1 MDRETWMEEVLHQ
14 IRFAPDRKKIRQE
27 LSEHMEDRMEED
39 GMSEA
44 RLLEAMGDPTEL
56 GIQLNR
62 QHKPWLGWLWMGSW
76 TILLITVILTAG
88 ILIFG
93 WMDQQVEKNL
103 TGNIDLDLE
112 RTYAS
117 MSKYY
122 DSKYN
127 QSGDILYHWE
137 PDWTVTVADTDIT
150 FRKIAYDRYDGRL
163 VVILTSRGVCSLTSN
178 ILEIHCSGE
187 GASMAEHHTGVDEE
201 GNRVGVHLLTY
212 ERFPQD
218 TETAEFRY
226 DKFGEAFAFTIDLA
240 TGEVIS

>member
-1 MDRETWMEEVLHQ
+1 MEEVLHQ

-103 TGNIDLDLE
+103 TGNTDLDLE

-122 DSKYN
+122 DPKYN

-137 PDWTVTVADTDIT
+137 PD
-150 FRKIAYDRYDGRL
+150 
-163 VVILTSRGVCSLTSN
+163 
-178 ILEIHCSGE
+178 
-187 GASMAEHHTGVDEE
+187 
-201 GNRVGVHLLTY
+201 
-212 ERFPQD
+212 
-218 TETAEFRY
+218 
-226 DKFGEAFAFTIDLA
+226 
-240 TGEVIS
+240 

>member
-93 WMDQQVEKNL
+93 
-103 TGNIDLDLE
+103 
-112 RTYAS
+112 
-117 MSKYY
+117 
-122 DSKYN
+122 
-127 QSGDILYHWE
+127 
-137 PDWTVTVADTDIT
+137 
-150 FRKIAYDRYDGRL
+150 
-163 VVILTSRGVCSLTSN
+163 
-178 ILEIHCSGE
+178 
-187 GASMAEHHTGVDEE
+187 
-201 GNRVGVHLLTY
+201 
-212 ERFPQD
+212 
-218 TETAEFRY
+218 
-226 DKFGEAFAFTIDLA
+226 
-240 TGEVIS
+240 

>member
-1 MDRETWMEEVLHQ
+1 MEEVLRQ
-14 IRFAPDRKKIRQE
+14 IRFTPDRKKIRQE

-39 GMSEA
+39 GMSEDL
-44 RLLEAMGDPTEL
+44 LLEAMGDPKEL

-76 TILLITVILTAG
+76 TILLIAILLTAG
-88 ILIFG
+88 ILLYG
-93 WMDQQVEKNL
+93 WMDQQEEKNL
-103 TGNIDLDLE
+103 TGNTPLDLE
-112 RTYAS
+112 QTYENLS
-117 MSKYY
+117 EH
-122 DSKYN
+122 YN
-127 QSGDILYHWE
+127 PEYNLSGDILYHWE
-137 PDWTVTVADTDIT
+137 PDRTVTIADTDIT

-178 ILEIHCSGE
+178 ILEIRCSGE

-218 TETAEFRY
+218 TKTAEFCY
-226 DKFGEAFAFTIDLA
+226 DKFGEAFSFTIDLA
-240 TGEVIS
+240 TGEVLS